1 MLSNLLQKFKHN
13 YTNIWIWKF
22 CLLKIY
28 LNYRELMTTGCWQ
41 QRNDSNS
48 KRKLQEKFFL
58 NSQNFLQLYNIF
70 FLQLTLTELLNPC
83 RPLSRLLEL
92 SLMKPFAVLFIGE
105 ALGFKKAL
113 PLWCH
118 PTHMCTYWRVYSL
131 AQRHARLGLWLKV
144 EFQRT
149 VKNHSPKKGPESGES
164 NWVMHQ
170 YHFGTKED
178 VREVEYVVAKVPY
191 RP

>member
-48 KRKLQEKFFL
+48 KRKLQEKFSL

-92 SLMKPFAVLFIGE
+92 CLMKPFAVLFIGK

-113 PLWCH
+113 PLWCL
-118 PTHMCTYWRVYSL
+118 PRVWRLQEVRFFSSSSFYHMANESSTCFFLLSHSKRQKLLFTKHYSPMVSKPFSD
-131 AQRHARLGLWLKV
+131 W
-144 EFQRT
+144 
-149 VKNHSPKKGPESGES
+149 ESSGVTSWNS
-164 NWVMHQ
+164 N
-170 YHFGTKED
+170 
-178 VREVEYVVAKVPY
+178 
-191 RP
+191 